1 MTLALMITG
10 IANGQ
15 QKEKNKSQDVIIK
28 KNGKSDEKMTIVID
42 GENITINGKPITE
55 YNGDDIVIRQKALEE
70 AMVPL
75 AKAMPRVRIRTAPGM
90 AGEDFDFDFK
100 FDENIA
106 REFER
111 EFEKGFRIES
121 DRKPQAILGVV
132 TEKTE
137 KGLKLTDISGGS
149 AAEKAGLKE
158 GDVLTKFAGTPVNDP
173 EKLRELV
180 RSRKPQ
186 EEVEI
191 SYIKAG
197 EKKERKAK
205 VKLGSYTPEFN
216 VFSTSPGY
224 PIAPRAPRP
233 PRAPMPPM
241 PPMHGEIYIEAPEV
255 PGHPDFEFSQ
265 PNRNGERYFIDG
277 FAYGGKPQLG
287 VRIQDTDDSSGVK
300 VLDVH
305 DGSLAATAGVKE
317 SDVIVNID
325 GKRVRDTDD
334 AREALQGAREK
345 SSYPL
350 ILNRGG
356 QVMNIEIK
364 VPRKLKKTDL

>member
-1 MTLALMITG
+1 MNRILTAALLALFITG

-15 QKEKNKSQDVIIK
+15 QKEKSKSSQDVIIK
-28 KNGKSDEKMTIVID
+28 KNGKSEEKMTIVID

-55 YNGDDIVIRQKALEE
+55 YHGDDIVIRQKALEE

-75 AKAMPRVRIRTAPGM
+75 AKAMPRVRIHTAPRI
-90 AGEDFDFDFK
+90 AGDDFGFDFRFDEDF
-100 FDENIA
+100 A

-111 EFEKGFRIES
+111 ELEKGFRYEA

-132 TEKTE
+132 TEKSE
-137 KGLKLTDISGGS
+137 KGLKLTDISDGS

-158 GDVLTKFAGTPVNDP
+158 GDVLTKFAGTPVSDP

-180 RSRKPQ
+180 RARKPE

-205 VKLGSYTPEFN
+205 VKLGSYTPEVN
-216 VFSTSPGY
+216 VFSTRPGY
-224 PIAPRAPRP
+224 PVPPRAPRP
-233 PRAPMPPM
+233 PRPPRV
-241 PPMHGEIYIEAPEV
+241 PMHGDIYIEEPRV
-255 PGHPDFEFSQ
+255 PRSPDFD
-265 PNRNGERYFIDG
+265 RNVERFFIDG
-277 FAYGGKPQLG
+277 FSYGGKPQLG

-345 SSYPL
+345 SSYP
-350 ILNRGG
+350 IVLNRGG

>member
-1 MTLALMITG
+1 MNRILTAALLALLITG
-10 IANGQ
+10 VANGQ
-15 QKEKNKSQDVIIK
+15 QKEKSRSSQDVIIK

-55 YNGDDIVIRQKALEE
+55 YSGDDIVIRQKALEE
-70 AMVPL
+70 AMIPL
-75 AKAMPRVRIRTAPGM
+75 AKAMPRVRISTAPRI

-100 FDENIA
+100 FDENFA

-111 EFEKGFRIES
+111 EFEKGFRYEA

-132 TEKTE
+132 TEKSD

-158 GDVLTKFAGTPVNDP
+158 GDVLTKFGGVSVNDP

-180 RSRKPQ
+180 RARKP
-186 EEVEI
+186 EDEVEI
-191 SYIKAG
+191 SYIKSG

-205 VKLGSYTPEFN
+205 VKLGSYTPEGN
-216 VFSTSPGY
+216 VMVTSP
-224 PIAPRAPRP
+224 RTPRP
-233 PRAPMPPM
+233 PRPPRPPQPPVAP
-241 PPMHGEIYIEAPEV
+241 Y
-255 PGHPDFEFSQ
+255 PGDLFTTEPFIME
-265 PNRNGERYFIDG
+265 RNFGGDG
-277 FAYGGKPQLG
+277 FTYNYGGRPQLG

-305 DGSLAATAGVKE
+305 EGSLAATAGVRE

-325 GKRVRDTDD
+325 GKRVKDTDD
-334 AREALQGAREK
+334 AREALQAAKEK
-345 SSYPL
+345 SSYQL
-350 ILNRGG
+350 VLNRGG
-356 QVMNIEIK
+356 QVMNLDIK
-364 VPRKLKKTDL
+364 IPRKLKKADL

>member
-1 MTLALMITG
+1 MTAALLALLITG

-15 QKEKNKSQDVIIK
+15 QKEKSKSSQDVIIK
-28 KNGKSDEKMTIVID
+28 KNGKIEEKMTIVID

-75 AKAMPRVRIRTAPGM
+75 AKAMPRVRIRTAPHI

-100 FDENIA
+100 FDENMA

-111 EFEKGFRIES
+111 EFEKGFSWNEAG
-121 DRKPQAILGVV
+121 RKPQALLGVV

-137 KGLKLTDISGGS
+137 KGLKLTDISSGS

-158 GDVLTKFAGTPVNDP
+158 GDVLTKFAGTSVNDP

-180 RSRKPQ
+180 RARKPE

-197 EKKERKAK
+197 EKKERKTK
-205 VKLGSYTPEFN
+205 VKLGSYTPEAN
-216 VFSTSPGY
+216 VFITSPA
-224 PIAPRAPRP
+224 APGAPTPPRP
-233 PRAPMPPM
+233 PRPPRQ
-241 PPMHGEIYIEAPEV
+241 GDIYIEAPKA
-255 PGHPDFEFSQ
+255 PGPPGFEFSM
-265 PNRNGERYFIDG
+265 PHKDMERYFIDG
-277 FAYGGKPQLG
+277 FSYGGKPQLG

-305 DGSLAATAGVKE
+305 EGSLAATAGIKE

-334 AREALQGAREK
+334 AREALQAAREK
-345 SSYPL
+345 SSYP
-350 ILNRGG
+350 IVLNRGG
-356 QVMNIEIK
+356 QVMNFDIK
-364 VPRKLKKTDL
+364 VPKKLKKADL

>member
-1 MTLALMITG
+1 MNRILTAALLALFVTG

-15 QKEKNKSQDVIIK
+15 QKEKGKSSQDVIIK

-42 GENITINGKPITE
+42 GESITINGKPITE
-55 YNGDDIVIRQKALEE
+55 YHGDDIVIRQKALEE
-70 AMVPL
+70 AMIPL
-75 AKAMPRVRIRTAPGM
+75 AKAMPRVRIHTSPHMGD
-90 AGEDFDFDFK
+90 EDFNFDFK
-100 FDENIA
+100 FDEDFA
-106 REFER
+106 REFDR
-111 EFEKGFRIES
+111 EFEKGFRYEV

-132 TEKTE
+132 TETTE
-137 KGLKLTDISGGS
+137 KGLKLTDISDGS

-158 GDVLTKFAGTPVNDP
+158 GDVLTKFAGTAVNDP

-180 RSRKPQ
+180 RARKPE

-205 VKLGSYTPEFN
+205 VKLGSYAPEARVFTTTPD
-216 VFSTSPGY
+216 
-224 PIAPRAPRP
+224 APRAPRP
-233 PRAPMPPM
+233 PRPPRV
-241 PPMHGEIYIEAPEV
+241 PMHGEIYIEEPRAPR
-255 PGHPDFEFSQ
+255 PPDVD
-265 PNRNGERYFIDG
+265 RNVERYFIDG

-305 DGSLAATAGVKE
+305 DGSLASTAGVKE

-345 SSYPL
+345 SSYP
-350 ILNRGG
+350 IVLNRGG
-356 QVMNIEIK
+356 QDMNIDIK

>member
-1 MTLALMITG
+1 MTAMLLALLITG

-15 QKEKNKSQDVIIK
+15 QKEKSKSSQDVIIK

-55 YNGDDIVIRQKALEE
+55 YHGDDIVIRQKALEE

-75 AKAMPRVRIRTAPGM
+75 AKAMPRVRIHTAPRV

-100 FDENIA
+100 FDENFA

-111 EFEKGFRIES
+111 EFEKGFRFEA

-137 KGLKLTDISGGS
+137 KGLKLTDISSGS

-180 RSRKPQ
+180 RARKPE

-205 VKLGSYTPEFN
+205 VKLGSYAPEARVFTTTPD
-216 VFSTSPGY
+216 
-224 PIAPRAPRP
+224 APRAPKPPRP
-233 PRAPMPPM
+233 PRV
-241 PPMHGEIYIEAPEV
+241 PMHGEIYIEEPLT
-255 PGHPDFEFSQ
+255 PRPPDFD
-265 PNRNGERYFIDG
+265 RNVERYFIDG
-277 FAYGGKPQLG
+277 SSYGGKPQLG

-334 AREALQGAREK
+334 AREALQGAKEK

-350 ILNRGG
+350 VLNRGG

>member
-1 MTLALMITG
+1 MNRILTAALLALFITG

-15 QKEKNKSQDVIIK
+15 QKEKTKSSQDVIIK
-28 KNGKSDEKMTIVID
+28 KNGKSEEKMTIVID

-70 AMVPL
+70 AIVPL
-75 AKAMPRVRIRTAPGM
+75 AKAMPRVRIHTAPHM
-90 AGEDFDFDFK
+90 AGEDFNFDFR
-100 FDENIA
+100 FDEDFA

-111 EFEKGFRIES
+111 EFEKGFRYET

-137 KGLKLTDISGGS
+137 KGLKLTDISGSS

-180 RSRKPQ
+180 RARKPE

-205 VKLGSYTPEFN
+205 VKLGSYTPE
-216 VFSTSPGY
+216 VRVITTTPG
-224 PIAPRAPRP
+224 APRAPRP
-233 PRAPMPPM
+233 PRPPRAPMQ
-241 PPMHGEIYIEAPEV
+241 GEIYIEEPRAPR
-255 PGHPDFEFSQ
+255 PPDFD
-265 PNRNGERYFIDG
+265 RNIERYFSDG
-277 FAYGGKPQLG
+277 FSYGGRPQLG

-334 AREALQGAREK
+334 AREAIQAAREK
-345 SSYPL
+345 SSYP
-350 ILNRGG
+350 IVLNRGG
-356 QVMNIEIK
+356 QVMNVEVKI
-364 VPRKLKKTDL
+364 PRKMKKADL